1 MAMIENIKIVLEQN
15 PLYILLFACGIG
27 AVIMLIMMK
36 NDDSDGKK
44 NKKAES
50 NSPALRIA
58 NEIINVMDIDD
69 KFLYT
74 RDGYI
79 ISFLKIGNINM
90 ELMGEDELKNMTMKL
105 ALSFEGD
112 KEDFDYFTLPSQVNL
127 DTNKEY
133 LRKKHQEI
141 EDVGRRKGLD
151 LMLQEMTRLST
162 SGENYEHQ
170 HYIKIWRKIGSN
182 IKDTQNEQYIRLME
196 FRDRYVMAGIPCE
209 VMKDREIIK
218 MCNVF
223 GNPLQAPFTSG
234 VISRYEAF
242 PIMKG

>member
-105 ALSFEGD
+105 ALS
-112 KEDFDYFTLPSQVNL
+112 
-127 DTNKEY
+127 
-133 LRKKHQEI
+133 
-141 EDVGRRKGLD
+141 
-151 LMLQEMTRLST
+151 
-162 SGENYEHQ
+162 
-170 HYIKIWRKIGSN
+170 
-182 IKDTQNEQYIRLME
+182 
-196 FRDRYVMAGIPCE
+196 
-209 VMKDREIIK
+209 
-218 MCNVF
+218 
-223 GNPLQAPFTSG
+223 
-234 VISRYEAF
+234 
-242 PIMKG
+242 